1 MLSLKYK
8 GVYDGSGRYES
19 PQYLTSNIGHT
30 TMGIFKYLVTVG
42 THYIEHGTMDFE
54 PWSERMLDTFGPA
67 IKPFLKDIMKWSIMM
82 TSTGDGNESIKG
94 GHWDFEDERQ
104 TDNEH

>member
-19 PQYLTSNIGHT
+19 PLYLTSNTGRT

-42 THYIEHGTMDFE
+42 THYIEHGIRDFE
-54 PWSERMLDTFGPA
+54 PWSERMLDTFGPT
-67 IKPFLKDIMKWSIMM
+67 IRPFLRDIMKWSITMAAA
-82 TSTGDGNESIKG
+82 TNRVQTA
-94 GHWDFEDERQ
+94 EDHHKRQ
-104 TDNEH
+104 EKD